1 VGAPLAVRGNLAR
14 AEGQR
19 VTEIFANLG
28 VGFVNAVQPLNF
40 LMIVLGLTIGIIAG
54 ALPGITMLNAI
65 VLVLPFTYLMGIVPA
80 LLLMIGVYCG
90 GVFGGSITGIL
101 FNIPGDP
108 MNVPTTWEGY
118 RLSRQGKTQYALGLA
133 IMSSA
138 FGGLVS
144 ALFLAFFAPPFARF
158 ALTFSTVEFFAVV
171 VFGLASVSV
180 LGQSAMIPA
189 LISLFA
195 GMFLGTI
202 GTEAQYG
209 VERFTFGVPF
219 LKSGVDFVTVLI
231 GLFAIG
237 EVLDQI
243 VTLDADVVP
252 DQGGASA
259 VPRLPLLDLWPLRW
273 PLLRGTAVGIAIGGL
288 AGAGATVSSFVSY
301 GLEKQISR
309 QPELF
314 GTGHAGGLVASES
327 SVNGSTGGAMI
338 HLLTLGIPGSAAT
351 AVMMGAFLVHG
362 IQPGPLLFTKQPEQV
377 YTIFAGMI
385 LANLLMIV
393 LGFLAAL
400 SFATLMKV
408 PAPILNT
415 FIVVFCFLGGYAL
428 RNDMADVWLTM
439 LFGIL
444 GFVMRR
450 YGLPI
455 PPLVMGII
463 LGPMAEQYFLT
474 SMVANG
480 NDLGVFVTRPVSAI
494 VLAISAGMV
503 GWAIVRSRRRVLA
516 DG

>member
-1 VGAPLAVRGNLAR
+1 
-14 AEGQR
+14 
-19 VTEIFANLG
+19 F
-28 VGFVNAVQPLNF
+28 QPLNF
-40 LMIVLGLTIGIIAG
+40 AMILLGLTIGIIAG
-54 ALPGITMLNAI
+54 ALPGITMLNSI

-101 FNIPGDP
+101 FNITGDP

-118 RLSRQGKTQYALGLA
+118 RLSRKGQTQYALGLA

-144 ALFLAFFAPPFARF
+144 ALFLAFFAPPFAKF

-180 LGQSAMIPA
+180 LGQASMAAA
-189 LISLFA
+189 LISLFT
-195 GMFLGTI
+195 GVLLGTI

-209 VERFTFGVPF
+209 VERFAFGVPF
-219 LKSGVDFVTVLI
+219 LKTGVDFVTVLI

-237 EVLDQI
+237 EVLEQ
-243 VTLDADVVP
+243 LVVMGSEP
-252 DQGGASA
+252 APATPGSLAI
-259 VPRLPLLDLWPLRW
+259 PKLPLLALWPLRW
-273 PLLRGTAVGIAIGGL
+273 SLARGTAVGIAVGGL

-301 GLEKQISR
+301 GLEKQISKE
-309 QPELF
+309 PHLF

-351 AVMMGAFLVHG
+351 AVMMGAFLIHG

-377 YTIFAGMI
+377 YTIVAGMI
-385 LANLLMIV
+385 LVNVVMIA

-400 SFATLMKV
+400 SFAMLMKV

-415 FIVVFCFLGGYAL
+415 FIVVFCFLGAYAL

-439 LFGIL
+439 LFGVL
-444 GFVMRR
+444 GFFMRR
-450 YGLPI
+450 WDLPI

-474 SMVANG
+474 SMVSHA
-480 NDLGVFVTRPVSAI
+480 NDLTVFVTRPVSAV
-494 VLAISAGMV
+494 VLAFSLLMV
-503 GWAIVRSRRRVLA
+503 VWPFAKTFRARRRHA
-516 DG
+516 GGG

>member
-1 VGAPLAVRGNLAR
+1 M
-14 AEGQR
+14 AEILGG
-19 VTEIFANLG
+19 LG
-28 VGFVNAVQPLNF
+28 VGFVNAFQPLNF
-40 LMIVLGLTIGIIAG
+40 LMIVLGLTIGIVAG

-65 VLVLPFTYLMGIVPA
+65 VLVLPFTYLTGIVPA
-80 LLLMIGVYCG
+80 LLLMIGIYCG

-118 RLSRQGKTQYALGLA
+118 RLNRKGQTQYALGLA

-158 ALTFSTVEFFAVV
+158 ALTFSTVEFFSVV

-180 LGQSAMIPA
+180 LGQHSMAAA
-189 LISLFA
+189 LVSLFT
-195 GMFLGTI
+195 GMFLGTV

-209 VERFTFGVPF
+209 VERFTFDVPF
-219 LKSGVDFVTVLI
+219 LKTGVDFVTVLI

-237 EVLDQI
+237 EILDQI
-243 VTLDADVVP
+243 VGTAEP
-252 DQGGASA
+252 APETPA
-259 VPRLPLLDLWPLRW
+259 ARAMPRLPLLDLWPLRW
-273 PLLRGTAVGIAIGGL
+273 SLARGTAVGIAVGGL

-301 GLEKQISR
+301 GLEKQISKT
-309 QPELF
+309 PELF

-351 AVMMGAFLVHG
+351 AVMMGAFLIHG
-362 IQPGPLLFTKQPEQV
+362 IQPGPLLFSKQPEQV

-385 LANLLMIV
+385 LVNVLMIA
-393 LGFLAAL
+393 LGFVAAL
-400 SFATLMKV
+400 CFATLMRV

-415 FIVVFCFLGGYAL
+415 FIVVFCFLGAFAL

-439 LFGIL
+439 LFGVA
-444 GFVMRR
+444 GFFMRR
-450 YGLPI
+450 WDLPI

-463 LGPMAEQYFLT
+463 LGPLAEQYFLT
-474 SMVANG
+474 SMVANR
-480 NDLGVFVTRPVSAI
+480 NDLTVFVTRPVSAV
-494 VLAISAGMV
+494 VLAMSV
-503 GWAIVRSRRRVLA
+503 GLVAWVAVKRARRRAVQVR
-516 DG
+516 

>member
-1 VGAPLAVRGNLAR
+1 MSEIVGNL
-14 AEGQR
+14 G
-19 VTEIFANLG
+19 IGL
-28 VGFVNAVQPLNF
+28 VNALQPMNL
-40 LMIVLGLTIGIIAG
+40 LMIVLGLTVGIIAG

-80 LLLMIGVYCG
+80 LLLMVGVYCG

-118 RLSRQGKTQYALGLA
+118 RLTRQGRSQYALGLA

-144 ALFLAFFAPPFARF
+144 ALFLAFCAPPFAKF
-158 ALTFSTVEFFAVV
+158 ALTFSTVEFFSVV

-180 LGQSAMIPA
+180 LGQSSMAAA

-195 GMFLGTI
+195 GMFLGTV
-202 GTEAQYG
+202 GTEATYG
-209 VERFTFGVPF
+209 VERFVFGVPF
-219 LKSGVDFVTVLI
+219 LKTGVDFVTVLI

-243 VTLDADVVP
+243 VAPPAAPGPDDVR
-252 DQGGASA
+252 ASA
-259 VPRLPLLDLWPLRW
+259 MPRLPLLDLWPLRW
-273 PLLRGTAVGIAIGGL
+273 SLVRGTVVGVAVGGL

-301 GLEKQISR
+301 GLEKQVSKR
-309 QPELF
+309 PELF
-314 GTGHAGGLVASES
+314 GTGHPEGLVASES

-351 AVMMGAFLVHG
+351 AVMMGAFLIHG
-362 IQPGPLLFTKQPEQV
+362 IQPGPLLFTRQPVEV
-377 YTIFAGMI
+377 YTIVAGMVV
-385 LANLLMIV
+385 ANVVMIA

-400 SFATLMKV
+400 SFAYLMKV

-415 FIVVFCFLGGYAL
+415 FIVVFCFLGAYAL
-428 RNDMADVWLTM
+428 KNDMADVWLTM

-444 GFVMRR
+444 GFCMRR
-450 YGLPI
+450 YDLPI

-463 LGPMAEQYFLT
+463 LGPMAEQFFLT
-474 SMVANG
+474 SMVANQ
-480 NDLGVFVTRPVSAI
+480 NDLTVFVTRPMSAVI
-494 VLAISAGMV
+494 LAIAALM
-503 GWAIVRSRRRVLA
+503 IVWPLLRRAR
-516 DG
+516 

>member
-1 VGAPLAVRGNLAR
+1 M
-14 AEGQR
+14 AEILGG
-19 VTEIFANLG
+19 LG
-28 VGFVNAVQPLNF
+28 VGFVNAFQPLNF
-40 LMIVLGLTIGIIAG
+40 LMIVLGLTIGIVAG

-65 VLVLPFTYLMGIVPA
+65 VLVLPFTYLTGIVPA
-80 LLLMIGVYCG
+80 LLLMIGIYCG

-118 RLSRQGKTQYALGLA
+118 RLNRKGQTQYALGLA

-158 ALTFSTVEFFAVV
+158 ALTFSTVEFFSVV

-180 LGQSAMIPA
+180 LGQHSMAAA
-189 LISLFA
+189 LVSLFT
-195 GMFLGTI
+195 GMFLGTV

-209 VERFTFGVPF
+209 VERFTFDVPF
-219 LKSGVDFVTVLI
+219 LKTGVDFVTVLI

-237 EVLDQI
+237 EILDQI
-243 VTLDADVVP
+243 VGTAEP
-252 DQGGASA
+252 APETPA
-259 VPRLPLLDLWPLRW
+259 ARAMPRLPLLDLWPLRW
-273 PLLRGTAVGIAIGGL
+273 SLARGTAVGIAVGGL

-301 GLEKQISR
+301 GLEKQISKT
-309 QPELF
+309 PELF

-351 AVMMGAFLVHG
+351 AVMMGAFLIHG
-362 IQPGPLLFTKQPEQV
+362 IQPGPLLFSKQPEQV

-385 LANLLMIV
+385 LVNVLMIA
-393 LGFLAAL
+393 LGFVAAL
-400 SFATLMKV
+400 CFATLMRV

-415 FIVVFCFLGGYAL
+415 FIVVFCFLGAFAL

-439 LFGIL
+439 LFGVA
-444 GFVMRR
+444 GFFMRR
-450 YGLPI
+450 WDLPI

-463 LGPMAEQYFLT
+463 LGPLAEQYFLT
-474 SMVANG
+474 SMVANR
-480 NDLGVFVTRPVSAI
+480 NALTVFVTRPVSAV
-494 VLAISAGMV
+494 VLAMSV
-503 GWAIVRSRRRVLA
+503 GLVAWVAVKRARRRAVQVR
-516 DG
+516 

>member
-1 VGAPLAVRGNLAR
+1 ML
-14 AEGQR
+14 
-19 VTEIFANLG
+19 ANLG
-28 VGFVNAVQPLNF
+28 AGLLSAVQLLNF
-40 LMIVLGLTIGIIAG
+40 SMIVGGLAIGILAG

-118 RLSRQGKTQYALGLA
+118 RLNRKGQTQYALGLA

-144 ALFLAFFAPPFARF
+144 ALLLAFLAPPFAKF
-158 ALTFSTVEFFAVV
+158 ALSFSTVDFFSIV

-180 LGQSAMIPA
+180 LGQSAMTTA

-209 VERFTFGVPF
+209 VERFSFGVPF
-219 LKSGVDFVTVLI
+219 LKTGVDFVTVLI

-237 EVLDQI
+237 EVLEQL
-243 VTLDADVVP
+243 VSPPAETVP
-252 DQGGASA
+252 PSSRARA
-259 VPRLPLLDLWPLRW
+259 IPRLPVLDLWPLRG
-273 PLLRGTAVGIAIGGL
+273 PLARGTAVGIAVGGL

-301 GLEKQISR
+301 GLEKQISK

-351 AVMMGAFLVHG
+351 AVMMGAFLIHG
-362 IQPGPLLFTKQPEQV
+362 IQPGPLLFTKQAAEV
-377 YTIFAGMI
+377 YTIIAGMI
-385 LANLLMIV
+385 LANVVMIA

-408 PAPILNT
+408 PAAILNT
-415 FIVVFCFLGGYAL
+415 FIVVFCFLGAYAL

-439 LFGIL
+439 LFGLL
-444 GFVMRR
+444 GLFMRR

-455 PPLVMGII
+455 PPLVMGVI

-474 SMVANG
+474 SMVANA
-480 NDLGVFVTRPVSAI
+480 NDLTVFFTRPVSA
-494 VLAISAGMV
+494 VALVVSAAMTL
-503 GWAIVRSRRRVLA
+503 WPWLKSRFPRRPA
-516 DG
+516 RPAK

>member
-1 VGAPLAVRGNLAR
+1 MGEILANLA
-14 AEGQR
+14 AGL
-19 VTEIFANLG
+19 A
-28 VGFVNAVQPLNF
+28 NAVQPLNF
-40 LMIVLGLTIGIIAG
+40 LMVVLGLAIGIVAG

-90 GVFGGSITGIL
+90 GVFGGAITGIL

-118 RLSRQGKTQYALGLA
+118 PMTRRGEARLALGLA

-158 ALTFSTVEFFAVV
+158 ALSFSTVEFFSVV

-180 LGQSAMIPA
+180 LGQSSMAAA
-189 LISLFA
+189 LVSLFT
-195 GMFLGTI
+195 GMFLGTV

-209 VERFTFGVPF
+209 VERFVFGVPF
-219 LKSGVDFVTVLI
+219 LRTGVDFVTVLI

-237 EVLDQI
+237 EVLDQ
-243 VTLDADVVP
+243 LAAGAPAPVP
-252 DQGGASA
+252 GDTGRVA
-259 VPRLPLLDLWPLRW
+259 PRLPLRDLWPLRW
-273 PLLRGTAVGIAIGGL
+273 PLLRGTAVGIAVGGL

-301 GLEKQISR
+301 GLERQVSR
-309 QPELF
+309 TPELF
-314 GTGHAGGLVASES
+314 GTGHAEGLVASES

-351 AVMMGAFLVHG
+351 AVMMGAFLLHG
-362 IQPGPLLFTKQPEQV
+362 LQPGPLLFVKQPEAV
-377 YTIFAGMI
+377 HAIFAGMI
-385 LANLLMIV
+385 LANVLMIG

-400 SFATLMKV
+400 SFATVMKV
-408 PAPILNT
+408 PPPVLNT
-415 FIVVFCFLGGYAL
+415 FIVVFCVIGAFAL
-428 RNDMADVWLTM
+428 RNDLADVWLTA

-450 YGLPI
+450 YGLPV
-455 PPLVMGII
+455 PALVMGVI
-463 LGPMAEQYFLT
+463 LGPLAEQYFLT
-474 SMVANG
+474 SMISHG
-480 NDLGVFVTRPVSAI
+480 NDWTVFLTRP
-494 VLAISAGMV
+494 ISAVVLLASAALAAWPLVEAARG
-503 GWAIVRSRRRVLA
+503 RRGA
-516 DG
+516 TSGTA

>member
-1 VGAPLAVRGNLAR
+1 MG
-14 AEGQR
+14 
-19 VTEIFANLG
+19 EIFANLG
-28 VGFVNAVQPLNF
+28 GGFVNAFQPLNF
-40 LMIVLGLTIGIIAG
+40 AMILLGLTIGIVAG

-118 RLSRQGKTQYALGLA
+118 RLSRKGQTQYALGLA

-144 ALFLAFFAPPFARF
+144 ALFLAFFAPPFAKF

-180 LGQSAMIPA
+180 LGQASMAAA
-189 LISLFA
+189 LISLFT
-195 GMFLGTI
+195 GVLLGTI

-209 VERFTFGVPF
+209 VERFAFGVPF
-219 LKSGVDFVTVLI
+219 LKTGVDFVTVLI

-237 EVLDQI
+237 EVLEQ
-243 VTLDADVVP
+243 LVVK
-252 DQGGASA
+252 GAEPAPATPGSLA
-259 VPRLPLLDLWPLRW
+259 IPKLPLLALWPLRW
-273 PLLRGTAVGIAIGGL
+273 SLARGTAVGIAVGGL

-301 GLEKQISR
+301 GLEKQISKE
-309 QPELF
+309 PHLF

-351 AVMMGAFLVHG
+351 AVMMGAFLIHG

-377 YTIFAGMI
+377 YTIVAGMI
-385 LANLLMIV
+385 LVNVVMIA

-400 SFATLMKV
+400 SFAMLMKV

-415 FIVVFCFLGGYAL
+415 FIVVFCFLGAYAL

-439 LFGIL
+439 LFGVL
-444 GFVMRR
+444 GFFMRR
-450 YGLPI
+450 WDLPI

-474 SMVANG
+474 SMVSHA
-480 NDLGVFVTRPVSAI
+480 NDLTVFVTRPVSAV
-494 VLAISAGMV
+494 VLAFSLLMV
-503 GWAIVRSRRRVLA
+503 VWPFVKTFRARRRHA
-516 DG
+516 GGG

>member
-1 VGAPLAVRGNLAR
+1 MG
-14 AEGQR
+14 
-19 VTEIFANLG
+19 EIFANLG
-28 VGFVNAVQPLNF
+28 GGFVNAVQPLNF
-40 LMIVLGLTIGIIAG
+40 AMILLGLTIGIIAG
-54 ALPGITMLNAI
+54 ALPGITMLNSI

-118 RLSRQGKTQYALGLA
+118 RLSRKGQTQYALGLA

-144 ALFLAFFAPPFARF
+144 ALFLAFFAPPFAKF

-180 LGQSAMIPA
+180 LGQASMAAA
-189 LISLFA
+189 LVSLFT
-195 GMFLGTI
+195 GVLLGTI

-209 VERFTFGVPF
+209 VERFAFGVPF
-219 LKSGVDFVTVLI
+219 LKTGVDFVTVLI

-237 EVLDQI
+237 EVLEQ
-243 VTLDADVVP
+243 LVVK
-252 DQGGASA
+252 GAEPA
-259 VPRLPLLDLWPLRW
+259 PATPGARAIPKLPLLDLWPLRW
-273 PLLRGTAVGIAIGGL
+273 SLARGTAVGIAVGGL

-301 GLEKQISR
+301 GLEKQISKE
-309 QPELF
+309 PHLF

-351 AVMMGAFLVHG
+351 AVMMGAFLIHG

-377 YTIFAGMI
+377 YTIVAGMI
-385 LANLLMIV
+385 LANVVMIA

-400 SFATLMKV
+400 SFTMLMKV

-415 FIVVFCFLGGYAL
+415 FIVVFCFLGAYAL

-439 LFGIL
+439 LFGVL
-444 GFVMRR
+444 GFFMRR
-450 YGLPI
+450 WDLPI

-474 SMVANG
+474 SMVSHA
-480 NDLGVFVTRPVSAI
+480 NDLTVFVTRPVSAV
-494 VLAISAGMV
+494 VLALSLLMV
-503 GWAIVRSRRRVLA
+503 VWPFVKTFRARRRHA
-516 DG
+516 GGG

>member
-1 VGAPLAVRGNLAR
+1 M
-14 AEGQR
+14 AEILGG
-19 VTEIFANLG
+19 LG
-28 VGFVNAVQPLNF
+28 VGFLNTFQPLNF
-40 LMIVLGLTIGIIAG
+40 LMIVLGLGIGIVAG

-65 VLVLPFTYLMGIVPA
+65 VLVLPFTYLIGIVPA

-118 RLSRQGKTQYALGLA
+118 KLNRQGRTQYALGLA

-144 ALFLAFFAPPFARF
+144 ALVLAFLAPPFARF

-180 LGQSAMIPA
+180 LGRHSMAAA
-189 LISLFA
+189 LVSLFT
-195 GMFLGTI
+195 GMFLGTV

-209 VERFTFGVPF
+209 VERFVFGVPF
-219 LKSGVDFVTVLI
+219 LKTGVDFVPVLI

-237 EVLDQI
+237 EVLDQL
-243 VTLDADVVP
+243 V
-252 DQGGASA
+252 GAA
-259 VPRLPLLDLWPLRW
+259 PAAETPRTRAIPRLPFLDLWPLRW
-273 PLLRGTAVGIAIGGL
+273 PLARGTAIGIVVGGL

-301 GLEKQISR
+301 GFEKQISK

-351 AVMMGAFLVHG
+351 AVMMGAFLIHG

-377 YTIFAGMI
+377 YTIVAGMI
-385 LANLLMIV
+385 LVNLLMIV

-400 SFATLMKV
+400 CFATLMRV
-408 PAPILNT
+408 PASILNT
-415 FIVVFCFLGGYAL
+415 FIVVFCFLGAFAL

-439 LFGIL
+439 LFGVA
-444 GFVMRR
+444 GFFMRR
-450 YGLPI
+450 WDLPI

-463 LGPMAEQYFLT
+463 LGPMAEGYFLT

-480 NDLGVFVTRPVSAI
+480 NDLSVFVTRPVSTV
-494 VLAISAGMV
+494 VLALAAVMLVWPVVKGSARG
-503 GWAIVRSRRRVLA
+503 
-516 DG
+516 

>member
-1 VGAPLAVRGNLAR
+1 MG
-14 AEGQR
+14 
-19 VTEIFANLG
+19 EILTGLG
-28 VGFVNAVQPLNF
+28 GGFVTAVAPLNF
-40 LMIVLGLTIGIIAG
+40 AMILLGLAIGIVAG

-118 RLSRQGKTQYALGLA
+118 RLNRQGRTQYALGLA

-158 ALTFSTVEFFAVV
+158 ALGFSTVEFFSVV
-171 VFGLASVSV
+171 IFGLASVSV
-180 LGQSAMIPA
+180 LGQSSMPA
-189 LISLFA
+189 ALVSLFA
-195 GMFLGTI
+195 GVFLGTI
-202 GTEAQYG
+202 GTETQYG

-219 LKSGVDFVTVLI
+219 LKTGVDFVTVLI

-237 EVLDQI
+237 EVLEQI
-243 VTLDADVVP
+243 V
-252 DQGGASA
+252 GAAGPAPENPGARA

-273 PLLRGTAVGIAIGGL
+273 PLVRGTAVGIAVGGL

-301 GLEKQISR
+301 GLEKQVSKT
-309 QPELF
+309 PELF
-314 GTGHAGGLVASES
+314 GTGHPPGLVASES

-351 AVMMGAFLVHG
+351 AVMMGAFLIHG
-362 IQPGPLLFTKQPEQV
+362 IQPGPLLFEKQPAQV
-377 YTIFAGMI
+377 YAIVAGMI
-385 LANLLMIV
+385 LANVVMIA
-393 LGFLAAL
+393 LGFGAAL
-400 SFATLMKV
+400 SFALLMRV
-408 PAPILNT
+408 PPAILNT
-415 FIVVFCFLGGYAL
+415 FIVVFCFLGAYAL

-439 LFGIL
+439 LFGVA
-444 GFVMRR
+444 GFFMRR
-450 YGLPI
+450 YDLPI

-463 LGPMAEQYFLT
+463 LGPMAEGYFLT
-474 SMVANG
+474 SMVSND
-480 NDLGVFVTRPVSAI
+480 NDLTVFVTRPVSAVVLLCSLLMI
-494 VLAISAGMV
+494 VWPLLRRGRRSAGV
-503 GWAIVRSRRRVLA
+503 AA
-516 DG
+516 